1 MSFIETPLHDQ
12 LEAAARDSRPTLI
25 VGAGIAGTTLA
36 QLLRGA
42 GQHPVLIERSAGRHP
57 GYMLALMP
65 MTDAAFS
72 DLGVT
77 EAYHSRSVPI
87 SRYRVRSR
95 TGTILRT
102 DPIDEILSQYGDYRG
117 ISRGDLLDIL
127 TTDHAPVTT
136 GTTVSALRDEP
147 DADSAATVTL
157 RQGEQETEAS
167 FAVVIIADGIGST
180 TRRLLDTPTTDVDTG
195 WGGWVVW
202 APADDQMDLG
212 EELWGTDFLLATYPV
227 KDAVGVFL
235 GGNRDDTAAGPEAFV
250 ARVRRQVPSPGPRM
264 NAALEAILADPDPYF
279 WPLTDVRAARWTTG
293 RTVLLG
299 DAAAGFLPT
308 AGIGAGMAMES
319 AWVLA
324 RLLRHHESNDGG
336 PPLPALLTSFEA
348 RQRPRVEAAQDN
360 SRQLARLMF
369 RRSRIWAVVRDL
381 VARRVSVATAL
392 GPIRKLL
399 ADLPSVTPPST
410 NSPTTT
416 NSPTAER

>member
-12 LEAAARDSRPTLI
+12 LEAAAQDPRPTLI

-36 QLLRGA
+36 QLLRRA
-42 GQHPVLIERSAGRHP
+42 GQHPVLIERGADRHP

-65 MTDAAFS
+65 MVDAALE
-72 DLGVT
+72 DLGVRA
-77 EAYHSRSVPI
+77 AYRGRSEPLN
-87 SRYRVRSR
+87 RYRVRSR
-95 TGTILRT
+95 TGRILRT
-102 DPIDEILSQYGDYRG
+102 DPIAEVLARYGDYRG
-117 ISRGDLLDIL
+117 ISRGDLLDVL
-127 TTDHAPVTT
+127 TTDHAPVST
-136 GTTVSALRDEP
+136 GATVSALHED
-147 DADSAATVTL
+147 DDTVTVTL
-157 RQGEQETEAS
+157 HQGEQETEAS
-167 FAVVIIADGIGST
+167 FAVVILADGIGST
-180 TRRLLDTPTTDVDTG
+180 SRNLLHAPTTGVDTG

-212 EELWGTDFLLATYPV
+212 EELWGTDFLLGSYPV

-235 GGNRDDTAAGPEAFV
+235 GGDKEDTAAGPEAFV
-250 ARVRRQVPSPGPRM
+250 ARVRRQVPSPGPRVD
-264 NAALEAILADPDPYF
+264 AALEAVLADPDPFF
-279 WPLTDVRAARWTTG
+279 WPLTDVRTTQWATG

-324 RLLRHHESNDGG
+324 QALQDPDGG
-336 PPLPALLTSFEA
+336 SSVPDRLASFEA

-369 RRSRIWAVVRDL
+369 RRSRAWAVVRDL
-381 VARRVSVATAL
+381 VARRVSVARAL

-399 ADLPSVTPPST
+399 DDLPSAHAPVG
-410 NSPTTT
+410 
-416 NSPTAER
+416 ER

>member
-36 QLLRGA
+36 QLLRRD

-65 MTDAAFS
+65 MTDAAFR

-77 EAYHSRSVPI
+77 EAYRSRSVAI
-87 SRYRVRSR
+87 NRYRVRSR
-95 TGTILRT
+95 NGKILRT
-102 DPIDEILSQYGDYRG
+102 DPIAEILSQYGDYRG
-117 ISRGDLLDIL
+117 ISRGDLLDVL
-127 TTDHAPVTT
+127 TTDHAPITT
-136 GTTVSALRDEP
+136 GTTVSSLHESP
-147 DADSAATVTL
+147 DSTTVTL

-167 FAVVIIADGIGST
+167 FAVVIIADGISST
-180 TRRLLDTPTTDVDTG
+180 TRDLIAPGTTDVDTG

-212 EELWGTDFLLATYPV
+212 EELWGTDFLLGTYPV

-235 GGNRDDTAAGPEAFV
+235 GGDREDTAAGPEAFV
-250 ARVRRQVPSPGPRM
+250 ARVRRQVPSPGPRVD
-264 NAALEAILADPDPYF
+264 AALEAILADPDPYF
-279 WPLTDVRAARWTTG
+279 WPLTDMRATRWATG

-324 RLLRHHESNDGG
+324 RLLLHHESNDGG
-336 PPLPALLTSFEA
+336 PSLPALLASFET

-369 RRSRIWAVVRDL
+369 RRSRVWAVVRDL

-399 ADLPSVTPPST
+399 ADLPSVTPPAT
-410 NSPTTT
+410 NSPTAA